1 MARIRTFIAVDVDKT
16 LRDRMIALQDRLAA
30 SGVDVKWVE
39 PDNLHFTLL
48 FLGEVDERDL
58 IGVCRATTQAC
69 SELAPFNCD
78 LEGVG
83 CFPNERRPRIVW
95 VGVGAGVD
103 EFGQLHDALEKPLL
117 ELGCYRREERHYTP
131 HITLGRVKHEGEN
144 EALVKNLQ
152 KLKKWQGGQMQ
163 VGEVLVMSS
172 QLTSKGPVYAVM
184 SRARLAAE

>member
-16 LRDRMIALQDRLAA
+16 LRERMIALQDRLAA
-30 SGVDVKWVE
+30 SGVEVKWVE

-58 IGVCRATTQAC
+58 IDVCRAATQAC
-69 SELAPFNCD
+69 KGLAPFYCD

-95 VGVGAGVD
+95 VGVGSGAT

-117 ELGCYRREERHYTP
+117 ELGCYRREERLYTP

-163 VGEVLVMSS
+163 VREVLVMSS

-184 SRARLAAE
+184 SRARLATE